1 MEASNKEMITFSDE
15 IVKAQKEAAAKEW
28 ECFVDIFRRNDR
40 KEELLFEPLDLVKN
54 TAIHVLARSGNKQ
67 CLKEL
72 LQMLPKT
79 KQLEA
84 LRKPNYEENTPLHE
98 AVLFHDDPKM
108 VDLIMGFMPSQRDKD
123 ALLEMKNNQNETVA
137 FRAARYGRLRVIK
150 YLHGKLQP
158 RGLQSSKHFQPNIYG
173 GRERPILHTCAA
185 IWLLK
190 NVDKSLAKEKFMV
203 QKKEKENTKIVLQ
216 LTCLKLLAKMQLA
229 FESTGT
235 LEMGLTKRLLYELL
249 PEDGYESE
257 LEDDAE
263 NNSVKIAR
271 DEESSQP
278 NDGNKKTTKSNRF
291 SFIGKIWD
299 QKKRHK
305 FAEQLVKL
313 LLDIDEESWKQY
325 PLVPFNEP
333 IALSLEFPGNVT
345 EKKEDMKLINR
356 VEKEERVKKLLEDKK
371 SKKKLYSDDKVGIMW
386 KSTLFMAA
394 ASGII
399 EVVNLI
405 VGKYP
410 EAISYVNED
419 GLNILHVAL
428 KYRQLEI
435 YEFIEKTSAFELLTQ
450 RISKDK
456 RTILHQA
463 GSMEYYREQGL
474 AGVAYQLQCELEWY
488 HRVREKIPKQY
499 LMHADEDG
507 LTAGDLLD
515 IDHAEMHD
523 EAKQWMKETAQSC
536 STVAVLIAGVVF
548 AAAYAIPGGNE
559 GGRPVLRTSSAFRI
573 FTIMDVV
580 ALATSLGS
588 VYPPSKM
595 EVSMITNASIDA
607 DFYSITIA
615 RMARPCPCKTN
626 TSRKTLSSM
635 YMKFTKLAFSPAIQ

>member
-137 FRAARYGRLRVIK
+137 FRAARYGRLSVIK

-173 GRERPILHTCAA
+173 GRERPILHT
-185 IWLLK
+185 
-190 NVDKSLAKEKFMV
+190 
-203 QKKEKENTKIVLQ
+203 
-216 LTCLKLLAKMQLA
+216 
-229 FESTGT
+229 
-235 LEMGLTKRLLYELL
+235 LL

-588 VYPPSKM
+588 VTVVRNM
-595 EVSMITNASIDA
+595 VG
-607 DFYSITIA
+607 
-615 RMARPCPCKTN
+615 N
-626 TSRKTLSSM
+626 TSSIGRSPTILDMKYEESM
-635 YMKFTKLAFSPAIQ
+635 YIPEDRSFFSIVSSWGKRVAKVVGIEVAKDDGRTNSEVEEGGRDKSLTSRSRKMTTEPALKWRKEEETSHRHQGRERRRQNQL